1 MENEILTGSVIGN
14 ECVLTTEE
22 LARAC
27 RAEVSWIAE
36 LIEIGILEPQGEEQ
50 SGWRFCAADLTCARR
65 VARLQRDFDVNLD
78 AAAVILDLLARMD
91 RLHARLLRAGLN
103 PNE

>member
-1 MENEILTGSVIGN
+1 MESEILTGWVIGDD
-14 ECVLTTEE
+14 CVLTTEE

-50 SGWRFCAADLTCARR
+50 SDWRFCAADLTCARR
-65 VARLQRDFDVNLD
+65 ATRLQRAFG
-78 AAAVILDLLARMD
+78 ASTEAVAIMLDLLAEIERLRD
-91 RLHARLLRAGLN
+91 RLQRAGLD
-103 PNE
+103 PDE

>member
-14 ECVLTTEE
+14 ECVLTAEE

-36 LIEIGILEPQGEEQ
+36 LIEVGILEPQGEEL

-65 VARLQRDFDVNLD
+65 AARLQRAFAASTEAVALMLNLLGE
-78 AAAVILDLLARMD
+78 ID
-91 RLHARLLRAGLN
+91 RLHERLRRAGLDAD
-103 PNE
+103 E